1 MPQRPEHAG
10 SEAHGGPPDTA
21 HFVTHVT
28 EAGEVRELRT
38 SEAIYN
44 ARGQKLIDAGQ
55 PLDRRLFARLTTH
68 KLLRPLDTSIDVAEP
83 VDRAV
88 LRATAERIAEED
100 PLTRALMAVASR
112 PREAIAI
119 PSSLSLDTA
128 LAGKLAILQERM
140 PEAFEHAVQV
150 SLGATLLGMEL
161 RPPDTAFARDLATAG
176 LFHDIGYLHI
186 DPAIFESRAPLTPE
200 QERQLRSHPLIA
212 WLTLRRFPACHPGA
226 SHAVQQHHERL
237 DGSGYPR
244 GHTGEA
250 LEPAGRCLAMMELA
264 SALCGRQDPAALT
277 AILKGHAGQLD
288 GDALRI
294 LLQATEH
301 CPVGESAPA
310 ATDSP
315 VDWDALRAGVD
326 CVEQGLERME
336 QLDPALQ
343 DILRRHLEP
352 LTRLLDRAG
361 LRGLPLDLIR
371 ESIAEDPSLSVE
383 TAALQNDVRY
393 RLRLLARELPNTE
406 QELPEALRDW
416 ARLLRE
422 ATH

>member
-10 SEAHGGPPDTA
+10 TEEHGGPPDTA

-28 EAGEVRELRT
+28 EAGEVRDMRT

-44 ARGQKLIDAGQ
+44 AHGQKLIEAGQ
-55 PLDRRLFARLTTH
+55 PLDRRLFERLTTH
-68 KLLRPLDTSIDVAEP
+68 KLLRPLDASIDVAEP
-83 VDRAV
+83 VDRAA
-88 LRATAERIAEED
+88 LRATSERVAEED

-112 PREAIAI
+112 PREAVAV
-119 PSSLSLDTA
+119 PSSLTLDPA
-128 LAGKLAILQERM
+128 LAGKLSILQERM

-200 QERQLRSHPLIA
+200 QERQLRSHPVIA
-212 WLTLRRFPACHPGA
+212 WLTLKRFPACHPGA
-226 SHAVQQHHERL
+226 SHAVLQHHERL

-244 GHTGEA
+244 GHAGET
-250 LEPAGRCLAMMELA
+250 LEPAGRCLAVMELA
-264 SALCGRQDPAALT
+264 SALCGRQDPAALS

-288 GDALRI
+288 GDALRV
-294 LLQATEH
+294 LLQAMDH
-301 CPVGESAPA
+301 CPVAESAPQE
-310 ATDSP
+310 TGSP
-315 VDWDALRAGVD
+315 VDWEALRAGIE

-336 QLDPALQ
+336 QLDPASQ
-343 DILRRHLEP
+343 AILRRHLEP

-361 LRGLPLDLIR
+361 LRGLSLDLIR
-371 ESIAEDPSLSVE
+371 DSIAQDASLRVE

-393 RLRLLARELPNTE
+393 RLRLLARELPDTDE
-406 QELPEALRDW
+406 ELPEALRDW
-416 ARLLRE
+416 ARRLRE
-422 ATH
+422 ATG